1 MGFNPLTA
9 ERGLKSTTR
18 WLHQGTWLL
27 LLSGA
32 GLIFVVRG
40 SAGRTGVL
48 WILGCALLGLV
59 LSLALR
65 DVLRKLGR
73 RNTEDKL
80 VKDVKV
86 FLEGQPADET
96 APPKPARATAIPA
109 PDPPGALGSSQP
121 ADFVPLSDVA
131 PDGAPAGLPV
141 VFDVFPR
148 PETFAFKKDFHA
160 VVAPVKPN

>member
-73 RNTEDKL
+73 RNTEDNL
-80 VKDVKV
+80 
-86 FLEGQPADET
+86 
-96 APPKPARATAIPA
+96 
-109 PDPPGALGSSQP
+109 
-121 ADFVPLSDVA
+121 
-131 PDGAPAGLPV
+131 DGAPTGLPV

-148 PETFAFKKDFHA
+148 PETVAFKKDFHA
-160 VVAPVKPN
+160 VVAPVKPNWPAPRAELKIAEIARCVIRAPGLPSI